1 MVNGNMKD
9 DMSEEELLEYILENV
24 PSLNRSDIE
33 RMVNEYIESLG
44 ISRKTALYL
53 IFLEYRVAPET
64 RGDHHLSLEELINGL
79 SNVHLI
85 VRLVWLSPTMKYK
98 NGVLT
103 RGGVMD
109 HTMILPIVF
118 WNRTVEDLKS
128 LGIEKGI
135 PIEIKGCYTRS
146 NIQGDLE
153 IHVPERA
160 GIEPRFDMDNKIPK
174 EDIFFKSIDQ
184 LKSDEPVFTYG
195 ILLNKPSSRQII
207 VDEAQRELHSFYIGY
222 KDKAVRC
229 TSWSEFPIELYSL
242 SPGMPIRIYNGRGR
256 INRFG
261 EFEIRLTR
269 ASHIEPAYDLNI
281 TLEPREIMLN
291 QVSNGFNLAK
301 IYVKLVSYGV
311 IRKRDGRR
319 ILNILIY
326 DGEQEATLSVI
337 DDQVDVFKEYS
348 EGEEVYI
355 EMFRASVKALFSTS
369 TINIFT
375 TEITKI
381 SRSDDQR
388 LSFSIPTVNVKDI
401 AMHNRYINII
411 GKIVSIKTSTENM
424 DMNELIMED
433 KEGEPFTVL
442 YRGDIKDYT
451 YDNIGLGDE
460 VKINTALVD
469 LQSLLTR
476 TPYSPLKMRLRAF
489 SKIEKI

>member
-9 DMSEEELLEYILENV
+9 DMSEEELLNYILENV
-24 PSLNRSDIE
+24 PTLNRSDIE
-33 RMVNEYIESLG
+33 KMVHEYVESLG

-64 RGDHHLSLEELINGL
+64 RGDHHLSLDELISGL

-85 VRLVWLSPTMKYK
+85 VRLLWLSPTIQYK
-98 NGVLT
+98 SGVLT

-109 HTMILPIVF
+109 STMILPIVF

-128 LGIEKGI
+128 LGVEKGI

-160 GIEPRFDMDNKIPK
+160 AIEPRFDMDGKIPK

-195 ILLNKPSSRQII
+195 ILLSNPSSRQIVI
-207 VDEAQRELHSFYIGY
+207 NEEQRELHSFYIGY

-242 SPGMPIRIYNGRGR
+242 SPGMAIKIYNGRGR
-256 INRFG
+256 VNRFG

-269 ASHIEPAYDLNI
+269 ASHIEPAYNMDI
-281 TLEPREIMLN
+281 TLEPKDISLN
-291 QVSNGFNLAK
+291 EVTNGFNLAR
-301 IYVKLVSYGV
+301 IYVKLVSYGI
-311 IRKRDGRR
+311 IRKRDNRH

-326 DGEQEATLSVI
+326 DGEQEATLSILDKQI
-337 DDQVDVFKEYS
+337 DLFRNFKE
-348 EGEEVYI
+348 GDEVVI
-355 EMFRASVKALFSTS
+355 EMFRASVRSSFSTS

-375 TEITKI
+375 TEITKV
-381 SRSDDQR
+381 SK
-388 LSFSIPTVNVKDI
+388 SITSKLTFDVPTVNVKDI
-401 AMHNRYINII
+401 AMHNRYINIV
-411 GKIVSIKTSTENM
+411 GKIVSMKTSADTI
-424 DMNELIMED
+424 DLNELIMED
-433 KEGEPFTVL
+433 MDGEPFSVL

-451 YDNIGLGDE
+451 SDEIGLGDI
-460 VKINTALVD
+460 VRIKTALVD

-489 SKIEKI
+489 SRIEKI

>member
-9 DMSEEELLEYILENV
+9 DMSEEELLNYILENV
-24 PSLNRSDIE
+24 PTLKRSDIE
-33 RMVNEYIESLG
+33 KMVDEYIESLG

-64 RGDHHLSLEELINGL
+64 KGDHHLSLDELISGL

-85 VRLVWLSPTMKYK
+85 VRLVWLSPSMRYK

-109 HTMILPIVF
+109 NTMILPIVF
-118 WNRTVEDLKS
+118 WNRSVEDLRS

-160 GIEPRFDMDNKIPK
+160 GIEPRFDMDSKIPK
-174 EDIFFKSIDQ
+174 EDIFFKPIDQ

-195 ILLNKPSSRQII
+195 ILLSPPSSRQII
-207 VDEAQRELHSFYIGY
+207 INEEQRELHSFYIGY

-229 TSWSEFPIELYSL
+229 TSWSEFPIEFYSL
-242 SPGMPIRIYNGRGR
+242 TPGMSIKIYNGRGR
-256 INRFG
+256 VNRFG

-281 TLEPREIMLN
+281 TLEPKDITLN
-291 QVSNGFNLAK
+291 QVVNGFNLAR

-311 IRKRDGRR
+311 VRERDNRR

-326 DGEQEATLSVI
+326 DGEQEATLSILDQQI
-337 DDQVDVFKEYS
+337 DMFREFS
-348 EGEEVYI
+348 EGDEVSI
-355 EMFRASVKALFSTS
+355 EMFRASVRSTFSSS

-375 TEITKI
+375 TEITRVRK
-381 SRSDDQR
+381 SHDVK
-388 LSFSIPTVNVKDI
+388 LSFEVPTVNIKDI
-401 AMHNRYINII
+401 AMHNRYVNIT
-411 GKIVSIKTSTENM
+411 GKIVSMKTSEDNM
-424 DMNELIMED
+424 DLNELIMED
-433 KEGEPFTVL
+433 VEGEPFSVL
-442 YRGDIKDYT
+442 YRGNIRDYT
-451 YDNIGLGDE
+451 NDDIGLGDK
-460 VKINTALVD
+460 VMIKTALVD

-489 SKIEKI
+489 SKIERI